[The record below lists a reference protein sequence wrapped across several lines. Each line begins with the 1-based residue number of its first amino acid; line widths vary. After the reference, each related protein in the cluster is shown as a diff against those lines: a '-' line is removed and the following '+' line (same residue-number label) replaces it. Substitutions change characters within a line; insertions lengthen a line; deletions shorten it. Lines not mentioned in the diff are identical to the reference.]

1 MNLQGEIEDI
11 STKGRTATIIAT
23 NALVHKIILTM
34 SDHFAIPEEEIANAI
49 EDAFHER

>member
-23 NALVHKIILTM
+23 NALVYKIIAAL
-34 SDHFAIPEEEIANAI
+34 SDHFAIPEEELTNVI
-49 EDAFHER
+49 EDAFSDD